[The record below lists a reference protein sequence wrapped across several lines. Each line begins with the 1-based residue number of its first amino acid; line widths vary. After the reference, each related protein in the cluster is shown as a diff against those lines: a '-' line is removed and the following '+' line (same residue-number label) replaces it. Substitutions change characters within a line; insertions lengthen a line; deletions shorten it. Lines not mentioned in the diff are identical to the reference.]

1 MTPADK
7 NHPLQIRCPSC
18 SQKFQVGS
26 ELTGRM
32 VECGACES
40 RFEVNDEV
48 IQKGAKIYPGER
60 NHKALEGFA
69 RVEGPKIGVAAA
81 TPIPRGPIQEGY
93 FSPISRVSPLRI
105 AMGWLGVVI
114 LLVLVF
120 LLQVNSPGPLAKL
133 PLVQQVAAAA
143 VGWLAAVGLL
153 VYANP
158 RNRAR
163 TAVIAGLAAT
173 ILLAIPFVF
182 RSKQSTTGPVVDRS
196 EIVPRKPAPAPPDTL
211 EQMKA
216 RVGIGPLET
225 EIRRLAESGSSLRAY
240 GIWLRDMNDSNRLSV
255 RDYILRTAGA
265 SPSSVIYPRDDRDY
279 LMVITGLDKSLEQVA
294 EITARI
300 GRQQTIHS
308 DLNLIETK
316 VDSSVFLEGPLDKLT
331 DRGNPAFYD
340 LNKRELESIQLERV
354 EKAVKRLAD
363 AEPKIY
369 RDDITRQLVVLA
381 AMDQVDFIDE
391 VCKALLVWAKDP
403 STASVP
409 LVNRLKRM
417 HAAHKKIPRSLI
429 ALLAKAKAVEAL
441 PIVEQLWISDVTAW
455 ETVLGDFGPAAEKG
469 ILARFP
475 ELDPTLRHSAAR
487 LLAIVGGK
495 DSIPVLE
502 GARPKADPELVV
514 LIDNAIKAIKERN

>member
-196 EIVPRKPAPAPPDTL
+196 EIVPRKPAPAPPDTRW
-211 EQMKA
+211 K
-216 RVGIGPLET
+216 
-225 EIRRLAESGSSLRAY
+225 RRSGVWQSPAPACAP
-240 GIWLRDMNDSNRLSV
+240 M
-255 RDYILRTAGA
+255 A
-265 SPSSVIYPRDDRDY
+265 SGCG
-279 LMVITGLDKSLEQVA
+279 T
-294 EITARI
+294 
-300 GRQQTIHS
+300 
-308 DLNLIETK
+308 
-316 VDSSVFLEGPLDKLT
+316 
-331 DRGNPAFYD
+331 
-340 LNKRELESIQLERV
+340 
-354 EKAVKRLAD
+354 
-363 AEPKIY
+363 
-369 RDDITRQLVVLA
+369 
-381 AMDQVDFIDE
+381 
-391 VCKALLVWAKDP
+391 
-403 STASVP
+403 
-409 LVNRLKRM
+409 
-417 HAAHKKIPRSLI
+417 
-429 ALLAKAKAVEAL
+429 
-441 PIVEQLWISDVTAW
+441 
-455 ETVLGDFGPAAEKG
+455 
-469 ILARFP
+469 
-475 ELDPTLRHSAAR
+475 
-487 LLAIVGGK
+487 
-495 DSIPVLE
+495 
-502 GARPKADPELVV
+502 
-514 LIDNAIKAIKERN
+514 